1 MVHERGLLQFAMDE
15 LSSAL
20 SNAVGASSPIQ
31 HRLLKGEFRERR
43 VIAGLRSFI
52 PRRYYISSGV
62 IANANGDFSLQQDII
77 LSDSMT
83 VPPVLA
89 AGELGVHLIETVR
102 AVIEVKSKATAQT
115 MREAVKN
122 IASVKRLMPNEP
134 RSFMDMS
141 GGGIAVGETFDK
153 PFGGVIFLDS
163 EAPDITIGNAFRDE
177 VSTLAPNDR
186 PNAVVVVNEFAILW
200 GNLTQGSQALIEPQ
214 PMSATEFRLHRFGAN
229 ALLAFYVVLT
239 KVLADYQ
246 APLLDLISYVNNSE
260 GFGNHEALIYKSFK
274 DNPTLSERR

>member
-1 MVHERGLLQFAMDE
+1 MDE

-52 PRRYYISSGV
+52 PRRYEMSSGV
-62 IANANGDFSLQQDII
+62 IANANGNFSLQQDII

-102 AVIEVKSKATAQT
+102 GVIEVKSKATAKT
-115 MREAVKN
+115 MREAVNN

-134 RSFMDMS
+134 RGFTDMS
-141 GGGIAVGETFDK
+141 GGGTVIGETFDK
-153 PFGGVIFLDS
+153 PFGGAIFLDS
-163 EAPDITIGNAFRDE
+163 DAPDATIGNAFRDE

-186 PNAVVVVNEFAILW
+186 PNAVVVLNKFALLW
-200 GNLTQGSQALIEPQ
+200 GNLQQESQAIIESQ
-214 PMSATEFRLHRFGAN
+214 PRSATELRLHRLGTN
-229 ALLAFYVVLT
+229 ALLAFYVVLS
-239 KVLADYQ
+239 KVLVDYQ
-246 APLLDLISYVNNSE
+246 APLLDLISYVNNSG
-260 GFGNHEALIYKSFK
+260 GFGDHEALVYRSFK
-274 DNPTLSERR
+274 DDPTLSQG